1 MNVCKAPQNIDEYEA
16 YYQFRWEMLRKSLG
30 QPLGSEQDDLEQQSF
45 HRMIFDNNKQILA
58 IARLHQV
65 NQYQAQIRYMA
76 VDQNSQGQGLGRQII
91 AAIEELAKQ
100 LGIKEVTLNARE
112 TAIVFYQ
119 KCAYE
124 NQGFSHLLFD
134 EIKHFKLKKSL
145 TPPSDHQNELAD
157 ELQNIWHKTIPLSKA
172 MNIEISYYNG
182 HFLQTSCDLIFN
194 KNLHNT
200 MFAGSIYTLATL
212 TGWAWVHM
220 QLRHFQKNN
229 TCVGD
234 IVLADASIRYKAPL
248 KGVARAF
255 TSLND
260 VNNEQEKCDLHRLAI
275 GKKAH
280 FEINV
285 NIACGDN
292 IVANFK
298 GLYVIIPRNI

>member
-1 MNVCKAPQNIDEYEA
+1 MNVCKAPQSFEEYEA

-30 QPLGSEQDDLEQQSF
+30 QPLGSEQDGLEEQSF
-45 HRMIFDNNKQILA
+45 HRMILDNNNQILA
-58 IARLHQV
+58 IGRLHQV

-76 VDQNSQGQGLGRQII
+76 VAPNSQGQGLGRQII
-91 AAIEELAKQ
+91 TAIEGLAKQ
-100 LGIKEVTLNARE
+100 LGVKEILLNARA
-112 TAIVFYQ
+112 TAIGFYQ

-134 EIKHFKLKKSL
+134 EIKHFTLLKKL
-145 TPPSDHQNELAD
+145 TNGSNHQDDLTD
-157 ELQNIWHKTIPLSKA
+157 ELQNLWHKTIPLSKA

-220 QLRHFQKNN
+220 QLKHFQKNN

-234 IVLADASIRYKAPL
+234 IVLADANIRYKSPL

-255 TSLND
+255 ISLND
-260 VNNEQEKCDLHRLAI
+260 INNEQEKCDLHRLTI

-298 GLYVIIPRNI
+298 GLYVIIPRNT